1 MHACPLADDAP
12 AFSLHLMTADEE
24 RAYRAHLEVCL
35 ACRLKVQE
43 VTETIDLLPL
53 AVTPSVPPPALK
65 GKILQA
71 VAEDAK
77 AASGRH
83 RRWVVPVW
91 AAAAMVALAVG
102 TYSLVRI
109 QTLQDRLMGF
119 EQAAA
124 PERTISMQGTEGAP
138 GATGRLVYAREGSGT
153 RIALQVEGLPPL
165 NPGEAYQLWL
175 IKNGQR
181 QSGGVF
187 VVDGLGC
194 GGVARWFPERVEF
207 DALGITKEPD
217 PLGQQPRGPKVM
229 GNSI

>member
-1 MHACPLADDAP
+1 MHACPLAEEAT
-12 AFSLHLMTADEE
+12 AYRLHLMTPDED

-43 VTETIDLLPL
+43 VSETLDLLPL
-53 AVTPSVPPPALK
+53 TVTPLAPPPALR
-65 GKILQA
+65 GKIMKA
-71 VAEDAK
+71 VAEEAK
-77 AASGRH
+77 AAPGRA
-83 RRWVVPVW
+83 RRWFVPVW
-91 AAAAMVALAVG
+91 AAAAVVALAVG

-119 EQAAA
+119 EQAASL
-124 PERTISMQGTEGAP
+124 ERTISMRGTDGAP

-165 NPGEAYQLWL
+165 QPGEAYQLWL
-175 IKNGQR
+175 IKDGKR

-194 GGVARWFPERVEF
+194 GGVARWFPENVDF

-217 PLGQQPRGPKVM
+217 SLGVQPRGPKVM

>member
-1 MHACPLADDAP
+1 MHACPLVDEAS
-12 AFSLHLMTADEE
+12 AFSLRLMTADEE
-24 RAYRAHLEVCL
+24 RSYRAHLEVCL
-35 ACRLKVQE
+35 ACQLKVQE
-43 VTETIDLLPL
+43 VAEVLDLLPM
-53 AVTPSVPPPALK
+53 AVAPAAPPPALK
-65 GKILQA
+65 GRVLQA
-71 VAEDAK
+71 VAQEAK
-77 AASGRH
+77 AAPARS
-83 RRWVVPVW
+83 RRWVAPVW
-91 AAAAMVALAVG
+91 AAAAVVALAVG

-119 EQAAA
+119 EQAASL
-124 PERTISMQGTEGAP
+124 ERTVSMRGTDGAP
-138 GATGRLVYAREGSGT
+138 GASGRLVYAREGSGT

-165 NPGEAYQLWL
+165 QPGEAYQLWL
-175 IKNGQR
+175 IKDGKR

-207 DALGITKEPD
+207 EALGITKEPD